1 MDHIEA
7 ALLRPLVEGAGLD
20 DAVLE
25 FADALGGAP
34 HGAGGLLLV
43 GTPADEPWHFAAHL
57 SDEARWSSR
66 ADLEPTLVR
75 WRVPPG
81 APPHLSVGVQRLE
94 RARRAET
101 VLVVSPGAAPD
112 PLLERVSDARRHGAL
127 VLTIDGGDGELQ
139 QLARVSLAVPQSTGP
154 LLDVVQHLVSAAAP
168 AAVRRRSLRARLNR
182 LLDTAQGLRGP
193 GPPPRRRDD
202 W

>member
-20 DAVLE
+20 AAVVE
-25 FADALGGAP
+25 FAGALGAAP

-75 WRVPPG
+75 WRVPAG

-94 RARRAET
+94 TVRRADT

-127 VLTIDGGDGELQ
+127 VLTIDGGDPELE
-139 QLARVSLAVPQSTGP
+139 QLARMSLAVPGSDGP

-168 AAVRRRSLRARLNR
+168 SAVRRRSLRSRINR
-182 LLDTAQGLRGP
+182 LLDTAQGLRAP
-193 GPPPRRRDD
+193 GPSPGRRDD